1 MGEEMVRIASS
12 LVLLCLASQAHAEEP
27 RQRVWMDQG
36 WSTPNAQAAEQTWYT
51 ISQGSRLI
59 RLDWFYALQDA
70 GAPFAGAAM
79 ATDYGYPYGTKPPAC
94 RSVLSLTLM
103 TKAPNGWA

>member
-1 MGEEMVRIASS
+1 
-12 LVLLCLASQAHAEEP
+12 
-27 RQRVWMDQG
+27 MDQG

-79 ATDYGYPYGTKPPAC
+79 ATDYGYPYWDETARLPIGFIPDVDDQGTEWLGLNCSAC
-94 RSVLSLTLM
+94 HTSRLRGGRGNLDQSLRWI
-103 TKAPNGWA
+103 A